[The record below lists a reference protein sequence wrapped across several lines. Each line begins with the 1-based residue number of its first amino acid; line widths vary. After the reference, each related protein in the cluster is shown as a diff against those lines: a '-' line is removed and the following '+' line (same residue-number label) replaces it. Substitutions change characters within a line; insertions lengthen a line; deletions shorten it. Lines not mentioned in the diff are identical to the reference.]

1 MRCVECENRYARKFC
16 LDCDDGYCDSCY
28 RFIHTKGK
36 KSNHKWVEPG
46 HDTPKYDKTIYNP
59 NNNNE
64 KQIDNNNIF
73 ENSGYYEQINDI
85 KIDNNNN
92 KVEWTEN
99 IDELGRKYW
108 TNDITGESQFSNP
121 NTSRDNNIN

>member
-1 MRCVECENRYARKFC
+1 M
-16 LDCDDGYCDSCY
+16 DCDDGYCDSCY

-59 NNNNE
+59 NNNNNE
-64 KQIDNNNIF
+64 KQIDDNNIF